1 MSKGIK
7 VKQKKRNR
15 AEYSLILEYLKGHRI
30 EILISIMIV
39 FISVL
44 LTKACDRI
52 MPDRPIVVEKIP
64 DTIQVVHLHDS
75 FTDSLSAIN
84 SETESV
90 VENRLRNQI
99 GNRSSKNQSHNIK
112 VNKVFYSADFPK
124 AKGYSVKSA
133 APYFSLEMSPLS
145 NSYVDFIVNFF
156 DEELLVDIY
165 CLSLKVCKI
174 QDEKR
179 VLVLDANFEKKANNN
194 VMRIKNIF
202 GNENY
207 EIEVGF
213 FFSKDRNSQYP
224 NFYRE
229 TRYINNKDKKN

>member
-1 MSKGIK
+1 M
-7 VKQKKRNR
+7 
-15 AEYSLILEYLKGHRI
+15 ILDYLKGHWV
-30 EILISIMIV
+30 EILISIVIV
-39 FISVL
+39 LISVL
-44 LTKACDRI
+44 LTKACDQI
-52 MPDRPIVVEKIP
+52 MPDQPVVIEKIP
-64 DTIQVVHLHDS
+64 DTIKVVHVHNS
-75 FTDSLSAIN
+75 FLDSLSAIN

-112 VNKVFYSADFPK
+112 VNKVFLSADFPN
-124 AKGYSVKSA
+124 AKGYSIKSA
-133 APYFSLEMSPLS
+133 APFFSLEMSPLS
-145 NSYVDFIVNFF
+145 NSYVDFILNFF
-156 DEELLVDIY
+156 DEELLAEIY

-179 VLVLDANFEKKANNN
+179 ILVLDANFEKKANNN
-194 VMRIKNIF
+194 VIRVKDIF

-213 FFSKDRNSQYP
+213 FFSKDRISQYP

-229 TRYINNKDKKN
+229 TRYINNKGKKN